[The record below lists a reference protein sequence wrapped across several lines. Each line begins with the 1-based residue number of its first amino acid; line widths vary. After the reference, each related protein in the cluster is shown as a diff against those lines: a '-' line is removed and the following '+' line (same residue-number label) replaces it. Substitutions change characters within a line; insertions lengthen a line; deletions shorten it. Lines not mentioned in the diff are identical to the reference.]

1 MIGGGGTPP
10 GTIPPAGVGR
20 AVGGLGP
27 GRGAGLGLVALGMLL
42 LLAWLLARPPGAPL
56 ASPALSVR
64 TATLAFAWPE
74 YRARTA
80 LTADER
86 RELVRALRR
95 VRPAGR
101 GTVSAPP
108 GPHFAYWRL
117 EWTDAAG
124 RRHDLLISREGRFF
138 QTDRGHL
145 DRTEALWA
153 VLAPVTRRLAD
164 AFFGEPLPWPQVDRL
179 WPWDAV
185 ASLRDLETGRTL
197 RVVRYGG
204 YRHADAEP
212 LTRQDTAVL
221 RSLFGGA
228 WSWRRRAVVLEVG
241 GRRVA
246 ASINGM
252 PHGEDI
258 VAGNDFDGHFCVHTL
273 AATTHASDR
282 VDPGHHLMVLK
293 SSGQLVDALRSAPP
307 HAVASWLS
315 IALANGD
322 AATAAHMVTD
332 PRDPAWTT
340 LARRLTTLLAFV
352 EVERATTLAVQ
363 GPRARVRL
371 QGTAY
376 YASEPPAAHLDLT
389 WTMIRQDGF
398 WTVAADDVADL
409 LPSPHPSGRPAPA
422 PPSPS
427 PADPAADAGLPTA
440 WQGCA
445 PGASPR

>member
-1 MIGGGGTPP
+1 
-10 GTIPPAGVGR
+10 
-20 AVGGLGP
+20 
-27 GRGAGLGLVALGMLL
+27 
-42 LLAWLLARPPGAPL
+42 
-56 ASPALSVR
+56 
-64 TATLAFAWPE
+64 
-74 YRARTA
+74 
-80 LTADER
+80 
-86 RELVRALRR
+86 
-95 VRPAGR
+95 
-101 GTVSAPP
+101 
-108 GPHFAYWRL
+108 
-117 EWTDAAG
+117 
-124 RRHDLLISREGRFF
+124 
-138 QTDRGHL
+138 
-145 DRTEALWA
+145 
-153 VLAPVTRRLAD
+153 
-164 AFFGEPLPWPQVDRL
+164 
-179 WPWDAV
+179 
-185 ASLRDLETGRTL
+185 
-197 RVVRYGG
+197 
-204 YRHADAEP
+204 
-212 LTRQDTAVL
+212 
-221 RSLFGGA
+221 
-228 WSWRRRAVVLEVG
+228 VG

-376 YASEPPAAHLDLT
+376 YASEPPAAPLDLT